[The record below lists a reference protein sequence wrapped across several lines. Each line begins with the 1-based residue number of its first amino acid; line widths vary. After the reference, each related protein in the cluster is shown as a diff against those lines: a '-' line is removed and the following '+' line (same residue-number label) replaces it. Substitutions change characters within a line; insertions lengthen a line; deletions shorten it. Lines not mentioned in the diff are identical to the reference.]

1 MNTWPRVFPAEPV
14 ASTIPRKETPAC
26 DTTMNPPF
34 RPVRWICP
42 KTPLP
47 QFKPRLVPGHRPAL
61 QGRCCAAPRSERRG
75 AGNAGGRAHR
85 RFGWPDDQPVAGE
98 QIRGGRG
105 HPLGG
110 GCPPAVYDGEED
122 TAEAGRQ
129 RLVRWHSTPAP
140 EADVAPGWN
149 GGGGQTAGENSPAGG
164 PTGPQ
169 GSTVVEAIPAGL
181 GGNVHAPT
189 WAEGAQGSLAA
200 GVPPGG
206 NNAAEPNLPT
216 QIPPSGVS
224 PGFPAGGDRAAQTVE
239 ANRPTALGKSGS
251 GDQRP
256 VYQADARNDPANAY
270 RAENRNSPSPAVSP
284 LVPDP
289 NREVAPAD
297 PGLRRHPRRRR
308 ICHRLSPPRR
318 PNSRRRHWTQRSST
332 RSFPSLPRRTSHE
345 RPGPSLH

>member
-1 MNTWPRVFPAEPV
+1 M
-14 ASTIPRKETPAC
+14 
-26 DTTMNPPF
+26 
-34 RPVRWICP
+34 
-42 KTPLP
+42 P
-47 QFKPRLVPGHRPAL
+47 QDSAATV
-61 QGRCCAAPRSERRG
+61 QTAPRSRSSTGTPGTLLAQLPDLSVEELETLVEEHI
-75 AGNAGGRAHR
+75 AASDGRMISQSLASK
-85 RFGWPDDQPVAGE
+85 FVV
-98 QIRGGRG
+98 
-105 HPLGG
+105 GG
-110 GCPPAVYDGEED
+110 GIL
-122 TAEAGRQ
+122 
-129 RLVRWHSTPAP
+129 LVVAALLPFTMARKTQPKPVGNDLARWHSTPAP

-164 PTGPQ
+164 PTGPP

-200 GVPPGG
+200 EAPPGG
-206 NNAAEPNLPT
+206 NNAAATNLPT

-224 PGFPAGGDRAAQTVE
+224 PGFPAGGDRTAQTVE

-297 PGLRRHPRRRR
+297 PGTRRHPRRRR